1 MTTTTKENTNSTMDF
16 NQAVKWGVI
25 FAVLEIVL
33 LLIFYLFNI
42 SLLLDWKIKSL
53 LIIVSIIAWIIIG
66 RSSYAGTSGYK
77 QRVIHGLI
85 LFITANIVVTLFN
98 LILYQ
103 VIDPYL
109 SEKLADDAVQQTEEV
124 LSQFMSQELLDIEL
138 QNVREKI
145 EGKFEILSQ
154 LKNLS
159 FAISGSLVIATV
171 CGAIN
176 KKSQV

>member
-1 MTTTTKENTNSTMDF
+1 MTTLKENTTSTMDF
-16 NQAVKWGVI
+16 NQAVKWGAI

-33 LLIFYLFNI
+33 LLIFYLFNT

-66 RSSYAGTSGYK
+66 RSAYAGTSGYQ
-77 QRVIHGLI
+77 QRVIHGLT

-109 SEKLADDAVQQTEEV
+109 PEKLADDAVQQTEEV
-124 LSQFMSQELLDIEL
+124 LSQFMSHELLDIEL

-154 LKNLS
+154 LKNLG
-159 FAISGSLVIATV
+159 FAICGSLVIATV